1 MPESSNPLP
10 KDLWRESEPIS
21 VSLQGLTVEDAPACV
36 STAAHPSRV
45 FGRLDSSAPPSLRR
59 SASGRPQ
66 HERTFLCGEAVLRNT
81 FAFPTLPVCHGV
93 SCPILY
99 SMLSIVSIINCNVS
113 INEWVHLNGKGQI
126 EIGDWVDIA
135 HSVSIE
141 SADHGFSSLKDHIR
155 FQEFTVGKII
165 IEDDVWIG
173 CGTRILKGVRIGKGS
188 TIGAGSV
195 VTKDIPPYSIAVGNP
210 CVVIKN
216 RKEIKD
222 SQV

>member
-1 MPESSNPLP
+1 MSNFYNYI
-10 KDLWRESEPIS
+10 D
-21 VSLQGLTVEDAPACV
+21 
-36 STAAHPSRV
+36 
-45 FGRLDSSAPPSLRR
+45 
-59 SASGRPQ
+59 
-66 HERTFLCGEAVLRNT
+66 TFLFDFFYGLVKYCPWGMGRFLRFCILKIWLKKINSFYILEGVTVICPRDIWIGENT
-81 FAFPTLPVCHGV
+81 T
-93 SCPILY
+93 
-99 SMLSIVSIINCNVS
+99 